1 VTADGGAGINFE
13 HSAIDGH
20 TALRYVSDIYADT
33 IISFAQSITKMV
45 HAHQGLI
52 PSVISARVKRA
63 IQTLDHQG
71 RPTLDVSPKKIAF
84 DISES
89 IKRKIYFAETAL
101 GDQILASDT
110 HILEFEDYGKSFI
123 TFNKLSPDSYVQMS
137 MMLAYY
143 RLYGKIVC
151 AYEPVLTKGFFH
163 GRTEAMRPATMEA
176 KHLCEVFCDPS
187 SSSREKLGA
196 LRNATIAHSKL
207 VKECAAGKGVDR
219 HLFALKCIA
228 KKNGL
233 PLPEFFR
240 SECWRKLNHTILSTS
255 NCGNPSLALFG
266 FGPVVSDGYG
276 IGYIIKDTRLHYA
289 ICSKH
294 RQTRR
299 YAATLESVLR
309 EMASLLEPI
318 SNTKVK
324 DSTTAMTRTSAR
336 SGTSNTAMMVSTDS
350 YGDLWGE
357 NSFQSTV
364 DEGGPRV
371 IHEGTA
377 EKRWSGESV
386 AADTIKSSEAN
397 LLSPPI
403 QAPLNDEMT
412 GPAITA
418 ITAIDGEL
426 RKKESKRRQV
436 RRGSNDHMPVRPDR
450 RISVNAVQVKKGE
463 LAELMKLADE
473 PEGEMEGSLQ
483 RLDDFLE
490 SNSVDDVDLH
500 ESTIVNFHLS
510 TNVQFNNS
518 ESNSTDADDPFLSS
532 PMEAPLNDELDT
544 GSPMASIPEDL
555 RRVGGGRPQ
564 RRRSN
569 DKLPIRPNRRSSATM
584 LKPSEAD
591 LAELR
596 KLVDDPDN
604 DLPQPIGDNQ

>member
-1 VTADGGAGINFE
+1 
-13 HSAIDGH
+13 
-20 TALRYVSDIYADT
+20 
-33 IISFAQSITKMV
+33 
-45 HAHQGLI
+45 
-52 PSVISARVKRA
+52 
-63 IQTLDHQG
+63 
-71 RPTLDVSPKKIAF
+71 
-84 DISES
+84 
-89 IKRKIYFAETAL
+89 
-101 GDQILASDT
+101 
-110 HILEFEDYGKSFI
+110 
-123 TFNKLSPDSYVQMS
+123 
-137 MMLAYY
+137 
-143 RLYGKIVC
+143 
-151 AYEPVLTKGFFH
+151 
-163 GRTEAMRPATMEA
+163 
-176 KHLCEVFCDPS
+176 
-187 SSSREKLGA
+187 
-196 LRNATIAHSKL
+196 
-207 VKECAAGKGVDR
+207 
-219 HLFALKCIA
+219 LFALKCIA

-584 LKPSEAD
+584 LKPSEVD